1 MTPDQ
6 RNYLSME
13 RSTHYFGI
21 MRTTIFTF
29 AGLAAL
35 IHLGPDGYS
44 APLLMLVI
52 ATTAYGVLAG
62 GTSLDDLIALRDD
75 MDDEMKATHY
85 GKGLAARNIPMLKNI
100 SAGLLGLIG
109 LAEVLAILI

>member
-13 RSTHYFGI
+13 RTTHYFGI

-29 AGLAAL
+29 AGIAAL

-62 GTSLDDLIALRDD
+62 GTALDDLIALRDD
-75 MDDEMKATHY
+75 MDEEMRASHY
-85 GKGLAARNIPMLKNI
+85 GKALAARNIPMLKNI
-100 SAGLLGLIG
+100 SAGLVGLIG
-109 LAEVLAILI
+109 LAELLAILI

>member
-13 RSTHYFGI
+13 RSAQYFGI
-21 MRTTIFTF
+21 MRTTIFAF
-29 AGLAAL
+29 AGIAAI
-35 IHLGPDGYS
+35 IHLGPDSYS
-44 APLLMLVI
+44 APLLVLVI

-62 GTSLDDLIALRDD
+62 GTALDDLIALRDD
-75 MDDEMKATHY
+75 MDDEMKASHY

-100 SAGLLGLIG
+100 STGLLGLIG
-109 LAEVLAILI
+109 LAELLAILF